1 MKLEEK
7 LSRISLFS
15 YKRCLE
21 LNAHDIY
28 RWMEHR
34 DEPDVL
40 DWIAAQAK
48 QLAKELREYDDD
60 DFRSRAYRS
69 KE

>member
-15 YKRCLE
+15 YRRCLE

-34 DEPDVL
+34 DDPDVL
-40 DWIAAQAK
+40 DWIAEQAK
-48 QLAKELREYDDD
+48 QLAKELREYDYD
-60 DFRSRAYRS
+60 DFRSRAQEQ
-69 KE
+69 K

>member
-15 YKRCLE
+15 YRRCLE

-34 DEPDVL
+34 ADPDVL
-40 DWIAAQAK
+40 DWIAEQAK

-60 DFRSRAYRS
+60 DFRSRA
-69 KE
+69 

>member
-1 MKLEEK
+1 MELEKK

-28 RWMEHR
+28 RWMENR
-34 DEPDVL
+34 ADPEVL
-40 DWIAAQAK
+40 DWIAEQAK

-60 DFRSRAYRS
+60 DFRSRAQEAY
-69 KE
+69 

>member
-1 MKLEEK
+1 MMKLEEK

-15 YKRCLE
+15 YRRCLE

-34 DEPDVL
+34 DDPDVL
-40 DWIAAQAK
+40 DWIAEQAK

-60 DFRSRAYRS
+60 DFRSRAQ
-69 KE
+69 E

>member
-7 LSRISLFS
+7 LSRIRLFS
-15 YKRCLE
+15 YKRSLE

-28 RWMEHR
+28 RWMENCA
-34 DEPDVL
+34 DPDVL

-60 DFRSRAYRS
+60 DFRSRAQEI
-69 KE
+69 K

>member
-7 LSRISLFS
+7 LFRSSLFA

-34 DEPDVL
+34 ADSDVL
-40 DWIAAQAK
+40 DWIAEQAK
-48 QLAKELREYDDD
+48 QLAKEFREYDED
-60 DFRSRAYRS
+60 DFRSRA
-69 KE
+69 

>member
-1 MKLEEK
+1 MMKLEEK

-15 YKRCLE
+15 YRRCLE

-34 DEPDVL
+34 DDPDVL
-40 DWIAAQAK
+40 DWIAEQAK

-60 DFRSRAYRS
+60 DFRSRA
-69 KE
+69 

>member
-7 LSRISLFS
+7 LSHISLFS

-34 DEPDVL
+34 ADPDVL
-40 DWIAAQAK
+40 DWIAEQAK
-48 QLAKELREYDDD
+48 QLAKELREYDND
-60 DFRSRAYRS
+60 DFRSRA
-69 KE
+69 

>member
-7 LSRISLFS
+7 LSRTRLFS
-15 YKRCLE
+15 YKKCLE
-21 LNAHDIY
+21 LSAYDIY
-28 RWMEHR
+28 RWMENCA
-34 DEPDVL
+34 DPDVL

-60 DFRSRAYRS
+60 DFRSRA
-69 KE
+69 

>member
-15 YKRCLE
+15 YRRCLE

-34 DEPDVL
+34 DDPDVL
-40 DWIAAQAK
+40 DWIAEQAK

-60 DFRSRAYRS
+60 DFRSRA
-69 KE
+69 